1 MTLSLKSA
9 SSLSKSILILS
20 VSLAFAAFTP
30 AAFAQR
36 GGGSHGGGHPG
47 GHIGGARGGMVA
59 HASGAAATAHGSVR
73 GAGSASG
80 VREPGASGRVAAGGV
95 AAVAPEHTSTR
106 GYSRNTF
113 VPSSG
118 ARDGDSAAVSHYIPV
133 MSESSLGTLTFA
145 ADNRFWE
152 DPPQQGHTA
161 FAQAQRPISRPIS
174 QPMSQPAGQPMSRP
188 IAQPMTQPMSR
199 PFVAP
204 PSGPLMHSVPRT
216 VFIPMRQANPAG
228 VPLARPVV
236 RPMVRATVNS
246 PARILGA
253 APGSPFLGDTVQPIV
268 LNPFVFNPAVSN
280 PAFFF
285 RFHPIGG
292 CFSAANCFGFVFGPP
307 NSFFFGFGFGPC
319 FSGFGCGFGPFGFGD
334 LGFNDF
340 GFGGFGNG
348 WFYPPAPEIP
358 PPPVNP
364 TQENPPLD
372 FAPNYYFVPEVPE
385 QANTV
390 QKPTVKL
397 VLKDGTIFDVYS
409 YWLDNNQ
416 LFYITTYNIK
426 TSIPV
431 DDLDL
436 QKTVDLNQKL
446 GVTFTLSNKP
456 PDQQQPPQSQDDQQQ
471 QQR

>member
-1 MTLSLKSA
+1 MTLSIPKSV
-9 SSLSKSILILS
+9 SSLSKSILVLA
-20 VSLAFAAFTP
+20 VSLAFATFTP

-36 GGGSHGGGHPG
+36 GGGGHAGGHVGATHGGAVVHATG
-47 GHIGGARGGMVA
+47 G
-59 HASGAAATAHGSVR
+59 AATAHSVR
-73 GAGSASG
+73 AAVSASG
-80 VREPGASGRVAAGGV
+80 ARATGASGRVAAGG
-95 AAVAPEHTSTR
+95 AGAAPEHTSTR

-113 VPSSG
+113 LAPSG
-118 ARDGDSAAVSHYIPV
+118 TRDRDSAAASHYMPV
-133 MSESSLGTLTFA
+133 MSESSHGSRAFA
-145 ADNRFWE
+145 ADNYFWE
-152 DPPQQGHTA
+152 DPPQQGRPA
-161 FAQAQRPISRPIS
+161 SAQTQRPVSRPIT
-174 QPMSQPAGQPMSRP
+174 
-188 IAQPMTQPMSR
+188 QPMTQPMTQAMAR
-199 PFVAP
+199 PFVSPP
-204 PSGPLMHSVPRT
+204 PSPMMHSVPRT
-216 VFIPMRQANPAG
+216 VFIPMRQTN
-228 VPLARPVV
+228 PLAAPFARPAV
-236 RPMVRATVNS
+236 RPMPTS
-246 PARILGA
+246 PARLPGA
-253 APGSPFLGDTVQPIV
+253 APGSPFLGDTPGRPVV
-268 LNPFVFNPAVSN
+268 FSPFVFNPSLSN

-292 CFSAANCFGFVFGPP
+292 CFSSFNCFGFGFGPSNP
-307 NSFFFGFGFGPC
+307 FFLGFGFGPC
-319 FSGFGCGFGPFGFGD
+319 FSGGFGCGFGPFGFGD
-334 LGFNDF
+334 LAFNDF

-372 FAPNYYFVPEVPE
+372 FAPNYYFLPEVPE
-385 QANTV
+385 PQNTQ

-456 PDQQQPPQSQDDQQQ
+456 PDQQQPPEEQQQ
-471 QQR
+471 PEQPE